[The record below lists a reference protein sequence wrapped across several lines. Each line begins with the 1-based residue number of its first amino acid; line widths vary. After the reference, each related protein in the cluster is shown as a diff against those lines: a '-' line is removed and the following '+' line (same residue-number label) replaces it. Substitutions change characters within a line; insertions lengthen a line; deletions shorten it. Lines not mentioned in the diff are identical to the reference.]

1 MVDSVLFA
9 REKHIGLVTLNR
21 TEALNALT
29 LPMILALTE
38 QLEAWEKDDEIHAVV
53 VCAEAGKAFCAG
65 GDVRWLYEAG
75 KRGDPSL
82 LQFFWHEYRLNH
94 LIHQFKKP
102 YIALMNGITMGGGV
116 GISLHGAYPVASE
129 NFSFAMPETTIGFFP
144 DIGASYLLSR
154 CPDHFGVYLG
164 LTGARLNA
172 ADAMYLHLIQFI
184 VPAEKFDG
192 VLFDL
197 IESDLSTQ
205 AEARV
210 EACLKRYACPPESAP
225 IQAVESA
232 IHQSFAYPEIELILA
247 DLNQSGQDWHQ
258 QTLKNLEQK
267 SPLSL
272 KVTLEQL
279 KKSAHLTLPECL
291 KMDYCLVQ
299 HFMQDHDFY
308 EGVRALLV
316 DKDKSPKWGAET
328 LDQVTEQM
336 VSEYFEPLGSE
347 LDFARAEF

>member
-1 MVDSVLFA
+1 MADEVLFA

-38 QLEAWEKDDEIHAVV
+38 QLEAWEQDDDIHAVV
-53 VCAEAGKAFCAG
+53 VCAQAGKAFCAG

-75 KRGDPSL
+75 KREDPSL

-102 YIALMNGITMGGGV
+102 YIALMNGMTMGGGV

-129 NFSFAMPETTIGFFP
+129 NFSFAMPETAIGFFP

-154 CPDHFGVYLG
+154 CRDQVGVYLG

-172 ADAMYLHLIQFI
+172 ADALSLNLVRFF
-184 VPAEKFDG
+184 VSADKFDC
-192 VLFDL
+192 VIVAL
-197 IESDLSTQ
+197 IEADLSTQ
-205 AEARV
+205 ADLCV
-210 EACLKRYACPPESAP
+210 EACLKRHARPPQTAP
-225 IQAVESA
+225 IQAVESL
-232 IHQSFAYPEIELILA
+232 IHQSFAALEVELILA
-247 DLNQSGQDWHQ
+247 DLNQAGQDWHQ
-258 QTLKNLEQK
+258 KTLKTLAQK

-279 KKSAHLTLPECL
+279 KKAAHLTFSACL
-291 KMDYCLVQ
+291 EMDYCLVQ
-299 HFMQDHDFY
+299 HFMRDPDFY

-316 DKDKSPKWGAET
+316 DKDKSPKWRPET
-328 LDQVTEQM
+328 LEQVTEQR
-336 VSEYFEPLGSE
+336 VASYFEPLGSA
-347 LDFARAEF
+347 LCFG